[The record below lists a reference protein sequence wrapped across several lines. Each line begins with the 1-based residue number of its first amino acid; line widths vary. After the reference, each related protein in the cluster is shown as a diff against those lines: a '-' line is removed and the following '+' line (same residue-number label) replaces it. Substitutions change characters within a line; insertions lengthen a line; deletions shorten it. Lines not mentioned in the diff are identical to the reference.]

1 MSLQACRKVRRGL
14 NKYGLQIAITVHII
28 RINLL
33 LLLALLVRG
42 LRVIACVLRMLLGL
56 RRMFLALCMVILA
69 VRISGSA
76 MRLRCR
82 FVMLGRLVVRVF
94 HRVFSLLAT
103 ECRLLSTWLLTEA
116 STTGQRQWSKKKR
129 RCLYLIAVPP
139 LKVRGHVQTE
149 LSSRGIHKASY
160 DRNKDRRLDVEQC
173 SPNKTQRGTFQ

>member
-94 HRVFSLLAT
+94 HRVFSLLAN

-116 STTGQRQWSKKKR
+116 STTGQRQWNKEKAA
-129 RCLYLIAVPP
+129 LP
-139 LKVRGHVQTE
+139 LFDRSSAAQ
-149 LSSRGIHKASY
+149 SSRPRTDRVKFPRDTQSVVRQEQGSAS
-160 DRNKDRRLDVEQC
+160 RR
-173 SPNKTQRGTFQ
+173 